1 MGSESL
7 DIFSD
12 LVDVVGTLFGDV
24 KSGVTGLGY
33 FLGEDFGAAMA
44 AGFMK

>member
-1 MGSESL
+1 MGSSELS
-7 DIFSD
+7 IFSK
-12 LVDVVGTLFGDV
+12 LVDVVGGLFGDV

-33 FLGEDFGAAMA
+33 FLGEDFGKALA